1 MRIIKATA
9 LAAAVILFAAG
20 CGEKARLEGELAKAD
35 STVVDLQTSLQ
46 QANVTADH
54 KVDSLGREIAKVRVD
69 RDSLDASLKNATA
82 HAGKLAGDLRVARKQ
97 LKQAGDD
104 LARRDA
110 TLDSLNRE
118 YQTQM
123 TNLRD
128 VQGQLAGTQQ
138 TLTAVTNQR
147 DSVYAFVDQLRPWYD
162 YYKKDSGRNWAKK
175 LFGAGRAKKPTKPEP
190 EFKTP
195 TPGQLEV
202 TAP

>member
-1 MRIIKATA
+1 
-9 LAAAVILFAAG
+9 
-20 CGEKARLEGELAKAD
+20 
-35 STVVDLQTSLQ
+35 
-46 QANVTADH
+46 
-54 KVDSLGREIAKVRVD
+54 
-69 RDSLDASLKNATA
+69 
-82 HAGKLAGDLRVARKQ
+82 VARKQ